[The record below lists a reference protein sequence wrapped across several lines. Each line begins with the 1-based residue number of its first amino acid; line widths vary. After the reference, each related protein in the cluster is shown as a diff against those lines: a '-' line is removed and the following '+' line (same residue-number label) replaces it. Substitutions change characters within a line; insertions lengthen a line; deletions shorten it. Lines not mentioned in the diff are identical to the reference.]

1 MERTNCIII
10 DLEGTLTD
18 CRHRIKYYLNGEYDK
33 WRDNFVHDLPNKN
46 FLHVLQKEKEN
57 GTNIIISTA
66 KSIEDSKEVYDWLES
81 YKLPNGDKINSIISM
96 IYYRSIG
103 DDRPSVEVK
112 RDHLKLIKN
121 LYVVIHAYDDREDI
135 LNMFNENNIFST
147 RITASGDIQPYY
159 TPLELEEEEKEE
171 KEKDSIIFIEEVLKG
186 CIEVFKSR
194 NKEYDNSYIHFGKTM
209 VGHFTK
215 GVLLESESDFSR
227 FAILTTIASKLD
239 RYAKNF
245 SSGGHHDSL
254 LDIINYCAML
264 IELDMIESK
273 K

>member
-1 MERTNCIII
+1 MEEINCIIT
-10 DLEGTLTD
+10 DLEGTITD

-33 WRDNFVHDLPNKN
+33 WRDNFKYDLPNKN
-46 FLHVLQKEKEN
+46 FLKILQKEKEN
-57 GTNIIISTA
+57 GTTIIMSTA
-66 KSIEDSKEVYDWLES
+66 KSIEDASEVNNWLHS
-81 YKLPNGDKINSIISM
+81 YKLPNGNKIGSIINK
-96 IYYRSIG
+96 IYYRSGG
-103 DDRPSVEVK
+103 DNRRSVEVK
-112 RDHLKLIKN
+112 RDHLKLIEKE
-121 LYVVIHAYDDREDI
+121 YVVIHAYDDREDI
-135 LNMFNENNIFST
+135 LNMFDENNIFST

-159 TPLELEEEEKEE
+159 TSLELEEERKEE
-171 KEKDSIIFIEEVLKG
+171 KEGDSIVFVEEVLKS

-194 NKEYDNSYIHFGKTM
+194 NKEYDNSYITFGKTM
-209 VGHFTK
+209 VGHFSK

-264 IELDMIESK
+264 IELDQIEK
-273 K
+273 